1 VVISR
6 RPRLRMVSEDGLCTK
21 IEDGVCKRWCR
32 IVPVRM
38 KLRMVSEDG
47 VCGDCKNEK
56 ISLGELLFLSDQD

>member
-38 KLRMVSEDG
+38 KKYLLVNYCFSSTKIEDG
-47 VCGDCKNEK
+47 V
-56 ISLGELLFLSDQD
+56 